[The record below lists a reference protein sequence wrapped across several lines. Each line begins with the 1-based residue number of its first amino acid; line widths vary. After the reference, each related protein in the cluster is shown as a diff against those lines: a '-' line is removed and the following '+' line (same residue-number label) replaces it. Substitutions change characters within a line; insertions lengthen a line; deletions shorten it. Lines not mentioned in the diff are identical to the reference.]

1 MTPLVAHNVG
11 VEDPE
16 AIAEQ
21 REERARSRA
30 RQTARDM
37 VISMV
42 VVAAAV
48 ALLWFPFHRSTPD
61 TVKTVDPTLVIAG
74 ARATEHWPVY
84 APVGLP
90 ATWRCTSARIT
101 TALDG
106 QDIVHLGYLTP
117 TDHYAGLEQSAT
129 KALTFVTDS
138 TGGGRQSGTRVVAGT
153 TWTTY
158 ESPDGSHR
166 SLVRTANSVTYVV
179 VGTGTWD
186 EISTF
191 TASLQA
197 PTPR

>member
-1 MTPLVAHNVG
+1 M
-11 VEDPE
+11 EDPE

-21 REERARSRA
+21 REERARSRV

-42 VVAAAV
+42 VVAAA
-48 ALLWFPFHRSTPD
+48 
-61 TVKTVDPTLVIAG
+61 VDPTLVIAG

-138 TGGGRQSGTRVVAGT
+138 TVGGRQSGTRVVAGT